1 MVCTEQRTPV
11 QRVPPLPFAGPRP
24 SLGAMTENAT
34 TPLAPADLTLDELR
48 EALAPLIAANA
59 AFDGWSMMAVDAAA
73 RTFGADADV
82 ARLAFAGGPV
92 DMIDAW
98 FGEIDRRMIESLP
111 ADALAA
117 MKIRQRITTLV
128 EARLSAVAGEREALR
143 RALSILAMPRNVAR
157 ATRLGW
163 RTVDLMWRLA
173 GDTATD
179 YNHYTKR
186 TMLGGVYAATIM
198 VFLDDESGGHAD
210 TRAFLSRRID
220 GIMRFEKFKGRVL
233 AGRDPERRISISRF
247 IGRLRYPAV

>member
-1 MVCTEQRTPV
+1 M
-11 QRVPPLPFAGPRP
+11 A
-24 SLGAMTENAT
+24 
-34 TPLAPADLTLDELR
+34 PLAPADLTLDELR
-48 EALAPLIAANA
+48 AALAPLVAANA
-59 AFDGWSMMAVDAAA
+59 AFDGWNDKAVAAA
-73 RTFGADADV
+73 AQTFGADADV
-82 ARLAFAGGPV
+82 ARLAFAGGAV

-98 FGEIDRRMIESLP
+98 FGDIDRRMIDALP
-111 ADALAA
+111 ADRLAT
-117 MKIRQRITTLV
+117 MKIRERITALV
-128 EARLSAVAGEREALR
+128 EARLAAVAGEREALR
-143 RALSILAMPRNVAR
+143 RALAILAMPQNVAR

-186 TMLGGVYAATIM
+186 AMLGAVYGTTVA

-220 GIMRFEKFKGRVL
+220 GIMRFEKLKGRL
-233 AGRDPERRISISRF
+233 LSSRDPERRLSLSRF